1 MAIVNKPWDGDAARY
16 PDADSYCAACL
27 VDDNPSGKDKVKNL
41 CHLPVKEPNGDIN
54 SNGVHAAAASLA
66 GGRGG
71 TDLSPADKKKAAKA
85 LVRLYG
91 QMNQPAPP
99 SIKNM
104 AQ

>member
-1 MAIVNKPWDGDAARY
+1 MAIVNSPWDGSAARY

-27 VDDNPSGKDKVKNL
+27 VDDNPSGADKTKNL

-54 SNGVHAAAASLA
+54 SNGVHSAAAALA

-71 TDLSPADKKKAAKA
+71 VKLPPADKKKAAKA
-85 LVRLYG
+85 LISLYG
-91 QMNQPAPP
+91 QMKQDVPP

-104 AQ
+104 AM